1 MFDCSCMKYV
11 QVLATSTKKR
21 DLLSVERK
29 TDKITQDTEYMVHYG
44 LLITLH
50 ESSDAGLTGDV
61 LGRVPAAA
69 DDRSSSL
76 RQEEVGMHA
85 YIGMI

>member
-1 MFDCSCMKYV
+1 MYEIC
-11 QVLATSTKKR
+11 TSTGNKYQKK

-29 TDKITQDTEYMVHYG
+29 ANNITQDTEYMVYYG

-85 YIGMI
+85 YVGMI